1 MIVCPQCGNLSNSC
15 NSDDF
20 QPMPS
25 PLRASSDFRTREAAR
40 IYGLRTELF
49 SPAACQSL
57 CRDHHHLDA
66 GFEEENIYNGFR
78 QDALE
83 FFKARKIKWHGS
95 GSCDTS
101 IVSSQTACLNCFF
114 PFTDDPV
121 ALKSWLSNLYPDLAE
136 VLPVSSELEP
146 PLTSGRQP
154 YVTFEWI
161 GERNYLN
168 ERWGSRG
175 QNCTSVDVM
184 FRFRTVENK
193 IHVVIAEWKYC
204 ESDEKAKYQRIS
216 SSGTDRVATYRP
228 HLSASGCQISLGSV
242 RFEDLFFNPIYQFMR
257 QQLLASAM
265 EREREMDADAV
276 SVLHIAPR
284 ANEGLL
290 NLALSQKV
298 APGATVGEVW
308 STIAKHDRFKSIVT
322 EDLIPLLVQSGADP
336 AWVEY
341 VDKRYGAI
349 GVA

>member
-1 MIVCPQCGNLSNSC
+1 
-15 NSDDF
+15 
-20 QPMPS
+20 MPS

-40 IYGLRTELF
+40 VFGLRAELF
-49 SPAACQSL
+49 SPAACDSL
-57 CRDHHHLDA
+57 SRDHHHFDA
-66 GFEEENIYNGFR
+66 GFEHENIFGGFR
-78 QDALE
+78 QDALQ

-121 ALKSWLSNLYPDLAE
+121 ALKSWLSNLYPDIEE
-136 VLPVSSELEP
+136 VLPISSRLEP

-161 GERNYLN
+161 GEKNYLN

-184 FRFRTVENK
+184 FRFRTMDKK
-193 IHVVIAEWKYC
+193 IHVVLAEWKYC
-204 ESDEKAKYQRIS
+204 ESDKKAKYQHVS
-216 SSGTDRVATYRP
+216 SNGTDRVATYRP
-228 HLSASGCQISLGSV
+228 HLDASDCQMSLGNV
-242 RFEDLFFNPIYQFMR
+242 PFEDLFFNPIYQFMR

-265 EREREMDADAV
+265 EREREMDADIV

-284 ANEGLL
+284 ANDGLL
-290 NLALSQKV
+290 NLELSQKV

-308 STIAKHDRFKSIVT
+308 RTIAKPGRFKSVAT
-322 EDLIPLLVQSGADP
+322 EDLMPLLVQSGADA
-336 AWVEY
+336 AWCEY
-341 VDKRYGAI
+341 IDKRYSGI
-349 GVA
+349 GKPIQRQSRPDTKR